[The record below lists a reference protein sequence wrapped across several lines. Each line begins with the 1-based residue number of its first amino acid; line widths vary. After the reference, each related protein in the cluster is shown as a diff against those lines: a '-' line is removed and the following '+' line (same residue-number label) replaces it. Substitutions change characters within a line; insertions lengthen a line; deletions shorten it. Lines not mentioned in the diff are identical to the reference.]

1 MPAWAAA
8 QPTTSSAAAPVASQ
22 AAARGHMMD
31 SRKGKNDAGI
41 RGHGFVADNGVFT
54 TIDAPG
60 AGLFTVVFGI
70 DESGKTVGGYIDDRG
85 RLHGFLRDKE
95 AFTVIDFPGARATVA
110 SKINAQGQIV
120 GAYSENSNTPA
131 LDLPHGFL
139 LDKGVF
145 TKIDSPGAVR
155 TQPFGINNWGQI
167 VGFYLGAKVEDR
179 RIIRGFLLDNSV
191 FTTIEA
197 SDTTAPSTIVS
208 DINDH
213 GQLVGAYD
221 LIIHGYLRDE
231 HG

>member
-1 MPAWAAA
+1 MRK
-8 QPTTSSAAAPVASQ
+8 QNLQSSRQNNRPNTQIDRSFLSHGSKPF
-22 AAARGHMMD
+22 RLTL
-31 SRKGKNDAGI
+31 SRCC
-41 RGHGFVADNGVFT
+41 
-54 TIDAPG
+54 
-60 AGLFTVVFGI
+60 
-70 DESGKTVGGYIDDRG
+70 S
-85 RLHGFLRDKE
+85 
-95 AFTVIDFPGARATVA
+95 
-110 SKINAQGQIV
+110 
-120 GAYSENSNTPA
+120 YSENSNTPA